1 MKRFNFIFALLL
13 AGITGFYLLIKKLFE
28 ATRNEAVQAL
38 FVLIVVA
45 FTVLTATGVWFRG
58 TGMALVWPWQ
68 M

>member
-1 MKRFNFIFALLL
+1 VLT
-13 AGITGFYLLIKKLFE
+13 GITGFYLLTKKLFE

-45 FTVLTATGVWFRG
+45 FSVLTATGVWFRG
-58 TGMALVWPWQ
+58 SGMSLVWPWQ